1 MHTNTANLAATPAT
15 GVAAHYHPAPTEGQ
29 IVNVEGFEM
38 IATNVRVI
46 DNPNTPGG
54 GKVCRF
60 TGTCTSDARN
70 NSIRYTGFNGGTY
83 GWRV

>member
-1 MHTNTANLAATPAT
+1 MSLTIRLAYP
-15 GVAAHYHPAPTEGQ
+15 VPTEVEA
-29 IVNVEGFEM
+29 VNVEGFEM

-60 TGTCTSDARN
+60 TGTCTS
-70 NSIRYTGFNGGTY
+70 NSVNDPIRHTSFNGGTY
-83 GWRV
+83 GWKVASTH